1 MCDSKHKK
9 LEVKYRPGF
18 HTQLKRLYKRKSL
31 TCNAGDALLLRFQS
45 IFIFLG
51 MFIASFYCIACS
63 ASSLGSALW
72 NFPLLSNYPAFLLS
86 LLHSFLKRF
95 FPFLNKILDL

>member
-72 NFPLLSNYPAFLLS
+72 KVPLSSTIELSSFSFKSTS
-86 LLHSFLKRF
+86 LFFEAF
-95 FPFLNKILDL
+95 FPFC

>member
-51 MFIASFYCIACS
+51 MFIAFFYCIACS

-72 NFPLLSNYPAFLLS
+72 EVPLSSTIELSSFSFKSTSLSFEAFL
-86 LLHSFLKRF
+86 
-95 FPFLNKILDL
+95 PFS